1 MILFSCIFYFGKI
14 TGGVFLDPRF
24 SATKQ
29 YGVLGLPM
37 AFFLDREGI
46 VRERV
51 LGQAEVQYFEKMVE
65 NLL

>member
-1 MILFSCIFYFGKI
+1 MISFSRIFYFGKI
-14 TGGVFLDPRF
+14 TGGVLLDPGF

-29 YGVLGLPM
+29 YGVLCLPM
-37 AFFLDREGI
+37 AFILDREGI

-51 LGQAEVQYFEKMVE
+51 LGQVETQYFKKVVE